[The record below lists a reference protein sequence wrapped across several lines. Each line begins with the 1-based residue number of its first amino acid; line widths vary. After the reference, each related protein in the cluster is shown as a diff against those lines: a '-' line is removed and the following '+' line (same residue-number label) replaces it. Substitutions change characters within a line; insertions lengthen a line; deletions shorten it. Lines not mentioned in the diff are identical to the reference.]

1 MKAGKFRRLTCES
14 WQQTN
19 FLRTLSE
26 RWTFVLHASLSG
38 EDRPLTEEPAALL
51 MLTGNTQNVLQP
63 RSDSDTMDSD
73 LLACL
78 CHTEAE
84 NPFPVWQ
91 NGLVSACF
99 NQLVLGAAPHA
110 GMAVVSAYYLGT
122 SRCGV
127 LRAPPCGWTLRMA
140 SALLVVLLLAADVL
154 LASLLRQAHLYLDV
168 LADGCGVLAW
178 LLHGAALQA
187 LLNSSYRRTRG
198 PPALLVPVLLLVPN
212 LVFTLMTFCGDE
224 DLLRPAEPL
233 RLARLVLASTRALF
247 VLLYLVGFA
256 FPCVGDA
263 GYSLQV
269 NAEDGRPSTGE
280 MVAEDGSGCASRLF
294 YLWLNPLLA
303 RGRRGDLNRTAD
315 VYHLPR
321 KLRTRV
327 VSGYF
332 RQCWEACR
340 GARPAERRDRWP
352 RPVAETQRG
361 VLPLE
366 GDVRLL
372 RVLHKAFGSRF
383 YLLGVLKVTVNVS
396 TFAGPLLLSALVNFV
411 EDKGAPLRTGVLC
424 VLGLFLTTTLGSF
437 LRNVFVFEVS
447 KVALSARAALVS
459 AVYGKALRV
468 SSCSLARCSLGEVVN
483 LMSTD
488 TDRVVNFFNSFH
500 ELWSLPFRFAITL
513 YLLYLQVGVS
523 FLGGLCVVLVL
534 VPLNKFLASCILRSN
549 ELMLKC
555 KDNRVKLMT
564 EVLFGIRVIKFY
576 NWEPHFSQKVAACRR
591 EELTHLRTLKYLD
604 AVCVYMWAA
613 LPLVIS
619 VTIFLTYVLLGHQL
633 TAAKVFTT
641 IALVGQLIIPLNSFP
656 WVLNGILEAK
666 VSLERIQR
674 FFKLTNQDLQAHYA
688 LVSPEDAQTS
698 VLMNRAAFSWT
709 GPDSAAEGEAEPG
722 ACRGSLQLRSLNL
735 NVTKG
740 SLVVVVGKVG
750 CGKSS
755 LLSALTGELGRLSGV
770 LFVANRE
777 AGFGLAAQEPWIQ
790 HATVRDNILFGKDYD
805 AVFYQAVI
813 EACALSDD
821 LSILPKGDK
830 TEVGENGVTLSGG
843 QKARL
848 ALARAAYMD
857 KDIYL
862 LDDPLAAVDT
872 DVAEHLMQ
880 KCVLE
885 LLKGKTRILCTHRIE
900 FADRADLVV
909 LMDDGTIVRTGTP
922 AEILP
927 LVAAAKMGKTE
938 EAGTKKDGSTQ
949 DEDDELGPPPD
960 LRVDDDCDLN
970 AEKKQVGGLAWT
982 VYQTYWTSMGG
993 MLASSILL
1001 SLLLMQASKNVSDWW
1016 LSYWVSSLPSNSSSW
1031 MNGSSSSALRS
1042 PHLLLFSSAGLLSAP
1057 SVPVSLSNDS
1067 SRDVRFYLTVY
1078 GSIGAANTVFTAV
1091 RSFLFAYG
1099 VIRAA
1104 SVIHNRLLDQIL
1116 QATLSFFD
1124 TTPLG
1129 RILNRFS
1136 SDLYIVDDSLPFN
1149 LNIMLAA
1156 VFGMLGLLVMICY
1169 GLPWVLVPLVPLA
1182 LLYYRIQH
1190 YYRHTSQELKRL
1202 CSLTLSPVYSH
1213 FSETVTGL
1221 GTIRAS
1227 ASSARFEEE
1236 NARRL
1241 EQSQRCL
1248 FLSNAVMQW
1257 LQIRLQLLGV
1267 AVVTSLAA
1275 IAVLQR
1281 QLGSVDPGLVGLS
1294 LSYALSITTLLAG
1307 LISSFTQTEMQLVSV
1322 ERTEEYSCSLQTEPQ
1337 GHHAQLPPSWPE
1349 RGTVEFR
1356 DVVLA
1361 YRENL
1366 PNALDGVSLLVRPG
1380 EKIGIVGRTG
1390 SGKSTVFLAL
1400 FRMVE
1405 INRGQILL
1413 DQRDVS
1419 TVGLAQLRSR
1429 LAIIPQDPFLF
1440 SGTVRENLD
1449 PCGRHQDQQLLEVLD
1464 HCHLGAVVS
1473 RMGGL
1478 QAEVGERG
1486 KRLSAGQRQLLCLAR
1501 ALLTQ
1506 AKILCIDEATAC
1518 VDQKTDNLLQQTIR
1532 DKFQDKTVL
1541 TIAHRI
1547 NTIMDCD
1554 RVLVM
1559 HAGKVK
1565 EFDTPAALRR
1575 SDDSVFHRLVGSLE
1589 E

>member
-1 MKAGKFRRLTCES
+1 MKDS
-14 WQQTN
+14 
-19 FLRTLSE
+19 
-26 RWTFVLHASLSG
+26 
-38 EDRPLTEEPAALL
+38 ALAE
-51 MLTGNTQNVLQP
+51 
-63 RSDSDTMDSD
+63 

-78 CHTEAE
+78 CQTDTE
-84 NPFPVWQ
+84 NPLPLWQ
-91 NGLVSACF
+91 HGLIGPCF
-99 NQLVLGAAPHA
+99 NQLVLGALPHA
-110 GMAVVSAYYLGT
+110 GMAVVSAYYLGIA
-122 SRCGV
+122 RCSV
-127 LRAPPCGWTLRMA
+127 PQACPPCGWTLRMV
-140 SALLVVLLLAADVL
+140 SALLLALLSAADVL
-154 LASLLRQAHLYLDV
+154 LASVLQRDRMYLDV
-168 LADGCGVLAW
+168 LTDGCGLLAW
-178 LLHGAALQA
+178 LLHFAALQV
-187 LLNSSYRRTRG
+187 LLNTAHRRTRG
-198 PPALLVPVLLLVPN
+198 PPVLFFMVLLLVPN
-212 LVFTLMTFCGDE
+212 LVLTLMLYCDDE
-224 DLLRPAEPL
+224 DFLSLTEPFN
-233 RLARLVLASTRALF
+233 LARFVLASTRALF
-247 VLLYLVGFA
+247 FLLYLLAFA
-256 FPCVGDA
+256 FPCVRDA
-263 GYSLQV
+263 GYSLHV
-269 NAEDGRPSTGE
+269 DAEDGSAVEPGGSRPSTGE
-280 MVAEDGSGCASRLF
+280 MVAEDGSGCVSRLF
-294 YLWLNPLLA
+294 YLWLSPLLA
-303 RGRRGDLNRTAD
+303 RGRRGDLNRPAD
-315 VYHLPR
+315 VYHLPW

-327 VSGYF
+327 VCGHF
-332 RQCWEACR
+332 HQCWEACR
-340 GARPAERRDRWP
+340 GDGTRDRVDQWP
-352 RPVAETQRG
+352 KPIARNFRKDDQSSQFQG
-361 VLPLE
+361 VLELE
-366 GDVRLL
+366 GDVGLL
-372 RVLHKAFGSRF
+372 RVLHKAFGLRF
-383 YLLGVLKVTVNVS
+383 YLLGVLKVAVNVS
-396 TFAGPLLLSALVNFV
+396 TFAGPLLLSTLVNFV
-411 EDKGAPLRTGVLC
+411 EEKGAPLQTGGLC
-424 VLGLFLTTTLGSF
+424 VLGLFLSGLLGSF
-437 LRNVFVFEVS
+437 LRNIFVFEVC

-468 SSCSLARCSLGEVVN
+468 SSCSLAGFSLGEVVN

-500 ELWSLPFRFAITL
+500 ELWSLPFRFAVTL
-513 YLLYLQVGVS
+513 YLLYLQVGVA

-534 VPLNKFLASCILRSN
+534 VPLNKFLASRILRSN
-549 ELMLKC
+549 ERMLKC

-576 NWEPHFSQKVAACRR
+576 NWEAHFSQKVAACRR
-591 EELTHLRTLKYLD
+591 EELSHLRTLKYLD
-604 AVCVYMWAA
+604 AVCVYTWAA
-613 LPLVIS
+613 LPVVIS
-619 VTIFLTYVLLGHQL
+619 ITIFLIYVLLGHQL

-641 IALVGQLIIPLNSFP
+641 IALVGLLIIPLNSFP
-656 WVLNGILEAK
+656 WVLGSILEAK

-688 LVSPEDAQTS
+688 LVSPEDARTS
-698 VLMNRAAFSWT
+698 VLLNQAGFSWT
-709 GPDSAAEGEAEPG
+709 GPDGAAEGGAEP
-722 ACRGSLQLRSLNL
+722 AASRGSLQLHSLNL

-755 LLSALTGELGRLSGV
+755 LLSALTGELHRLSGV

-805 AVFYQAVI
+805 GVFYQAVI
-813 EACALSDD
+813 EACALQDD

-872 DVAEHLMQ
+872 DVAKHLMK
-880 KCVLE
+880 KCILE

-900 FADRADLVV
+900 FVDQADVVV
-909 LMDDGTIVRTGTP
+909 LMDNGTIIQTGTP

-927 LVAAAKMGKTE
+927 LVATEGKTRATE
-938 EAGTKKDGSTQ
+938 DDEKKDGVKQ
-949 DEDDELGPPPD
+949 DEDDELSSPPD
-960 LRVDDDCDLN
+960 LRVEDDSDPVGG
-970 AEKKQVGGLAWT
+970 EQKQAGGLAWK

-993 MLASSILL
+993 VLASSVLL
-1001 SLLLMQASKNVSDWW
+1001 SLLLMQASKNISDWW
-1016 LSYWVSSLPSNSSSW
+1016 LSYWVSSLRSNASSW
-1031 MNGSSSSALRS
+1031 INGSSSSAVTS

-1057 SVPVSLSNDS
+1057 PVHGPLSNDT
-1067 SRDVRFYLTVY
+1067 SRDVRFFLTVY
-1078 GSIGAANTVFTAV
+1078 GSVAAANTVFTAL
-1091 RSFLFAYG
+1091 RAFLFAYG
-1099 VIRAA
+1099 VVRAA
-1104 SVIHNRLLDQIL
+1104 SVIHDRLLDQVL
-1116 QATLSFFD
+1116 QATLTFFD

-1129 RILNRFS
+1129 RVLNRFS
-1136 SDLYIVDDSLPFN
+1136 SDLYTVDDSLPFN
-1149 LNIMLAA
+1149 LNILLAT
-1156 VFGMLGLLVMICY
+1156 VFGFLGLLVVVCY

-1182 LLYYRIQH
+1182 LIYHRIQNF
-1190 YYRHTSQELKRL
+1190 YRHTSRELKRL

-1236 NARRL
+1236 SARRL
-1241 EQSQRCL
+1241 EQNQRCL

-1267 AVVTSLAA
+1267 AVVTSLAV
-1275 IAVLQR
+1275 ITVLQH
-1281 QLGSVDPGLVGLS
+1281 QLSSVDSGLVGLS

-1307 LISSFTQTEMQLVSV
+1307 FISSFTQTEMQLVSV
-1322 ERTEEYSCSLQTEPQ
+1322 ERTEEYSCGLQTEPQ
-1337 GHHAQLPPSWPE
+1337 GQNAQLPPSWPE
-1349 RGTVEFR
+1349 RGMVEFR

-1361 YRENL
+1361 YREDL

-1390 SGKSTVFLAL
+1390 SGKSTMFLAL

-1405 INRGQILL
+1405 IKQGQILL
-1413 DQRDVS
+1413 DQLDVA

-1440 SGTVRENLD
+1440 SGTIRENLD
-1449 PCGRHQDQQLLEVLD
+1449 PCGRHQDQQLLDVLD
-1464 HCHLGAVVS
+1464 QCHLAAVVG

-1478 QAEVGERG
+1478 EAEVGERG
-1486 KRLSAGQRQLLCLAR
+1486 RRLSAGQRQLLCLAR

-1518 VDQKTDNLLQQTIR
+1518 VDQRTDTLLQRTIR
-1532 DKFQDKTVL
+1532 EKFQDRTVL

-1565 EFDTPAALRR
+1565 DFDTPAALGQ
-1575 SDDSVFHRLVGSLE
+1575 SDTSVFHGLVGELGE
-1589 E
+1589 